1 MHLERFEFSRG
12 KGSKKIIH
20 TLCSMEDIIYVK
32 VPLPFTRL
40 LLVNPKQAWDVIFFS
55 IYLDAQEK
63 AINATNEDIIRAAE
77 YALMW
82 AGSGADIPDI
92 LRENLSAYNGL
103 LADGADEE
111 TEASLLQRARDNPE
125 VLQTLITWQHI
136 ADISQRGGIYQY
148 DITIYKEAFERWIKY
163 KSFKPYDPRSN
174 TKDPKPIY
182 AYAGLHVL
190 IRFANLAIKHKIVPE
205 WERVQ
210 LACYLAIKSIM
221 GAKAYTSATKEH
233 ILARM
238 MGLRNKDE
246 IAHEILMKKERTEAN
261 KIYKKYSRRRQF
273 TNLLERMITYNYLA
287 CCIGRRKG
295 GYLLSFRLPDSEVIR
310 RESAKAGGQECTR
323 LQASS
328 NKYEDA
334 MNRAKSG

>member
-1 MHLERFEFSRG
+1 
-12 KGSKKIIH
+12 
-20 TLCSMEDIIYVK
+20 MEDIIYIK

-40 LLVNPKQAWDVIFFS
+40 LLVNPKQAWDVILFCV
-55 IYLDAQEK
+55 YRDAMEK
-63 AINATNEDIIRAAE
+63 AINATKEEIVAAAE

-111 TEASLLQRARDNPE
+111 TEASLLARARDNPE
-125 VLQTLITWQHI
+125 FLDTLIMWQHI
-136 ADISQRGGIYQY
+136 ADVSQRGGVYQY
-148 DITIYKEAFERWIKY
+148 DITIYKDAYERWMKY
-163 KSFKPYDPRSN
+163 KPFTPYAPCGN
-174 TKDPKPIY
+174 TKDPKPIF

-190 IRFANLAIKHKIVPE
+190 IRFANLAIKHRIVPE

-246 IAHEILMKKERTEAN
+246 IAPEILMRKERTDAN

-295 GYLLSFRLPDSEVIR
+295 GYLLSFFLPDSEVIR

-328 NKYEDA
+328 RKYEDA
-334 MNRAKSG
+334 MSRAKSG

>member
-1 MHLERFEFSRG
+1 
-12 KGSKKIIH
+12 
-20 TLCSMEDIIYVK
+20 MEDIIYVK

-40 LLVNPKQAWDVIFFS
+40 LLVNPKQAWDVILFCV
-55 IYLDAQEK
+55 YRDAMEK
-63 AINATNEDIIRAAE
+63 AINANNEDIIRAAE

-82 AGSGADIPDI
+82 AGSGAQIPDI
-92 LRENLSAYNGL
+92 LQENLSGYNGL
-103 LADGADEE
+103 LADGTDEE

-125 VLQTLITWQHI
+125 FLETLIKWQHI
-136 ADISQRGGIYQY
+136 ADVSQRGGIYQY
-148 DITIYKEAFERWIKY
+148 DMNIYKDAFERWIKY
-163 KSFKPYDPRSN
+163 KPFLAYDPRSN

-190 IRFANLAIKHKIVPE
+190 VRFANIAIKSRIVPE

-246 IAHEILMKKERTEAN
+246 IAPEILMRTERTEAN
-261 KIYKKYSRRRQF
+261 KTYKKYSRKF
-273 TNLLERMITYNYLA
+273 DELLERMVEYKYLS
-287 CCIGRRKG
+287 CCIPRDKG
-295 GYLLSFRLPDSEVIR
+295 GYLISFFLPDAEVTR
-310 RESAKAGGQECTR
+310 RECDKATRKAASR

-328 NKYEDA
+328 RAYKEA
-334 MNRAKSG
+334 MRAKSG